1 MTDYDPDN
9 PLDPA
14 EEELM
19 ARLRNAAAELDPV
32 PDHVLAAAR
41 AALSTRRLD
50 EELAAL
56 VADSALADAGVRAA
70 DAEVRLLSFETADVS
85 LELQVEYRGGEVAVR
100 GLVTGAAG
108 DAVVEV
114 AGERHTALVD
124 EGWFAVTGL
133 PRGATR
139 VRVGS
144 IVTSWVQL

>member
-1 MTDYDPDN
+1 MTEHED
-9 PLDPA
+9 DPA
-14 EEELM
+14 IEELM
-19 ARLRNAAAELDPV
+19 ARLRDAAAVADPV
-32 PDHVLAAAR
+32 PGHVLAAAR
-41 AALSTRRLD
+41 AALDTRRLD

-70 DAEVRLLSFETADVS
+70 DAEVRLLSFEAADVT
-85 LELQVEYRGGEVAVR
+85 LELQVEYRGDEVAVR

-114 AGERHTALVD
+114 AGVRHTVPVD

>member
-1 MTDYDPDN
+1 MSDHEPGV

-19 ARLRNAAAELDPV
+19 ARLRAAAAELDPV
-32 PDHVLAAAR
+32 PQHVLAAAR
-41 AALSTRRLD
+41 AALATRRLD
-50 EELAAL
+50 EELATL

-70 DAEVRLLSFETADVS
+70 DADVRLLSFEAGEVS
-85 LELQVEYRGGEVAVR
+85 LELQVEYRGDEVSVR

-114 AGERHTALVD
+114 AGERHPVPVD

-139 VRVGS
+139 VVVGTV
-144 IVTSWVQL
+144 VTSWVQL